1 MIFKKLPINHLFFGK
16 QLELLEV
23 KKKEIII
30 GKNLIKKRRE
40 KNEDEEREMRKINSR
55 IGVVQ

>member
-1 MIFKKLPINHLFFGK
+1 MIFKKLPINHLFFGE
-16 QLELLEV
+16 QLELSEV

>member
-16 QLELLEV
+16 QLELSEM

>member
-1 MIFKKLPINHLFFGK
+1 MIFKKQPINHLFFGE
-16 QLELLEV
+16 QLELSEV